1 MYVSYEISIHDSGI
15 GITPENLKKLF
26 IDFGKLEDIEGRNK
40 SGTGLGLSISK
51 KIIEQMGGKVSVSSK
66 VGVGTQFKIR
76 LNTKCK
82 VIGTTF
88 YD

>member
-88 YD
+88 LD